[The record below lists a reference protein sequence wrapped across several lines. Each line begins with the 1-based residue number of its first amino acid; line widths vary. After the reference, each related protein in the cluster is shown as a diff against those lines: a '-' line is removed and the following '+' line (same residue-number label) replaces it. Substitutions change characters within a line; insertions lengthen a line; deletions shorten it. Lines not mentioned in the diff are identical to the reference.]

1 MNNQKAGLK
10 MSLLM
15 GLMMSFSLSLI
26 GLLCSGRFTLSGFLL
41 NFLTSFVISFLL
53 GMILPVRKIARKAA
67 GAFPPG
73 SLKGRAVEALVSDL
87 LYTPLMTFVMVYIS
101 YRQAVSHG
109 AKIPFGPMLLRSELI
124 SIFFAFFLIFFL
136 SPVLMKIAFK
146 RK

>member
-1 MNNQKAGLK
+1 

-15 GLMMSFSLSLI
+15 GLMMSFSLTLI
-26 GLLCSGRFTLSGFLL
+26 GLLSAGRFTLSGFLL

-53 GMILPVRKIARKAA
+53 GMILPVRKIAMKAA
-67 GAFPPG
+67 RVFPPG
-73 SLKGRAVEALVSDL
+73 SLKGRAVEALISDL

-109 AKIPFGPMLLRSELI
+109 AKIPFGPMLLKSELI

>member
-26 GLLCSGRFTLSGFLL
+26 GLLSAGRFTLSGFFT
-41 NFLTSFVISFLL
+41 NFLISFLISFLL
-53 GMILPVRKIARKAA
+53 GMILPVRKIAMKTSAP
-67 GAFPPG
+67 FPPG
-73 SLKGRAVEALVSDL
+73 SLKARAVEALISDL

-109 AKIPFGPMLLRSELI
+109 AQIPFGPMLLKSELI

-136 SPVLMKIAFK
+136 SPVLMK
-146 RK
+146 

>member
-26 GLLCSGRFTLSGFLL
+26 GLLSAGRFTLSGFLV

-53 GMILPVRKIARKAA
+53 GMILPVRKIAMKAA

-73 SLKGRAVEALVSDL
+73 SLKSRAVEALVSDL

-109 AKIPFGPMLLRSELI
+109 AKIPFGPMLLKSELI

>member
-73 SLKGRAVEALVSDL
+73 SLKGRAVEAGMAARLGLVPAGLPMRSSFDRGADYIAALGL
-87 LYTPLMTFVMVYIS
+87 LAGTAERIARDIHT
-101 YRQAVSHG
+101 R
-109 AKIPFGPMLLRSELI
+109 
-124 SIFFAFFLIFFL
+124 FAE
-136 SPVLMKIAFK
+136 
-146 RK
+146 